1 MTTKAIEMDDVP
13 VNTAASQEDLAV
25 RVARVLGQESV
36 VLENLPPGSS
46 RGAVRVMSSDGQPIA
61 FLRIDLGVET
71 AVTVGKALEGEVAL
85 LRRARE
91 LGFPVPE
98 VFALLDNPVVAVM
111 ELAAG
116 TSRPDEAEA
125 ERVGPEF
132 MAHIARLH
140 QVAPAEFGLSAP
152 ATVSQAI
159 AQDLDNYVADANA
172 RGIASRPLVRLA
184 ARILRHTLPKTSEP
198 PAMLHGDVGA
208 GNFMADN
215 GRVSAILDWELA
227 HAGDIHEDLAWLWT
241 RGAHTAF
248 GDPRQRIAE
257 YELAAG
263 KPLDR
268 ERLAWHVAFVTFKSV
283 IGLQRR
289 MHTPGEDPGLL
300 IILIASITYET
311 LLCVALARILG
322 IRLDVLDEVPVETGG
337 EPVRLI
343 ELARL
348 LTPPANRE
356 AEVLHDYL
364 RAEAAQRD
372 WNARRLREDSKA
384 HLDAAPEDLD
394 SLVDGAPPERFADL
408 LRVMGAVCGRRCKS
422 LPNSERR
429 VRRAM
434 AIGLGEDA

>member
-1 MTTKAIEMDDVP
+1 MSIKTMEMDE
-13 VNTAASQEDLAV
+13 TAANVAASEGDLAA
-25 RVARVLGQESV
+25 RVAKVLGHDAV

-46 RGAVRVMSSDGQPIA
+46 RGAVRVISSDGQPIA

-71 AVTVGKALEGEVAL
+71 TVTVGKALESEVAL
-85 LRRARE
+85 LRRARA

-98 VFALLDNPVVAVM
+98 VFALLENPAVAVM
-111 ELAAG
+111 ELATG

-132 MAHIARLH
+132 MGHIARLH

-159 AQDLDNYVADANA
+159 TQDLDNYIADADA
-172 RGIASRPLVRLA
+172 RGIIRRPLVRLA
-184 ARILRHTLPKTSEP
+184 ARILRHTLPQTTEP

-257 YELAAG
+257 YEAAAG

-300 IILIASITYET
+300 IILIATITYET
-311 LLCVALARILG
+311 LLCAALARILG
-322 IRLDVLDEVPVETGG
+322 IRLEMLEEVPVETGG

-364 RAEAAQRD
+364 RAEAAQRE
-372 WNARRLREDSKA
+372 WNACRLREDA
-384 HLDAAPEDLD
+384 DAYLGVVPDDLDALID
-394 SLVDGAPPERFADL
+394 SAPPERLADL
-408 LRVMGAVCGRRCKS
+408 LRVLGAACGRRCKA

-429 VRRAM
+429 VRRAL
-434 AIGLGEDA
+434 AIGLGEEY